1 MGTAITFFSHPISL
15 VVTMAKSRQALRREV
30 EAAEAQAV
38 TKKTA
43 SKTKKTAAT
52 KATKKR
58 KAAKPRTKR
67 AREQMQRRRL
77 VWVVYSSTMREEGR
91 FLFYEKEKA
100 EELLETLLA
109 KGKRKYF
116 MQPLK
121 EALNSDGTPV
131 IQVASPAPEVDDE
144 DDAAARADVENA
156 DDVDVDAELDLDDD
170 GGDDLDSDGDSDS
183 AEPPADS

>member
-1 MGTAITFFSHPISL
+1 
-15 VVTMAKSRQALRREV
+15 MAKSLKTLRREA
-30 EAAEAQAV
+30 EAAEAQAA

-43 SKTKKTAAT
+43 KKTKKSASA
-52 KATKKR
+52 KVTKKR

-77 VWVVYSSTMREEGR
+77 IWVVYSSTMREEGR

-116 MQPLK
+116 LQPLK
-121 EALNSDGTPV
+121 EALNADGTPV
-131 IQVASPAPEVDDE
+131 LQVANPVQENDDDDSTPDAESTDEADVDGDVDIDGDLDLE
-144 DDAAARADVENA
+144 DDGAGDDVE
-156 DDVDVDAELDLDDD
+156 
-170 GGDDLDSDGDSDS
+170 SDS
-183 AEPPADS
+183 SADEPSAEA